1 MTKFALDT
9 QLYIQAFRNPDSGE
23 VLRQFYREHT
33 PKTHLSSVVL
43 HELAIGGTSEESAG
57 WAEKVGRQLKR
68 LTRIITPSHDAWRN
82 AGTVL
87 SRLAKERGIELRRRP
102 RSLVND
108 VLIAAS
114 CREAGVT
121 LVTAN
126 TRDFEMIRR
135 VLPFDFVPPWP

>member
-9 QLYIQAFRNPDSGE
+9 QLYIQAFRNRDSGE
-23 VLRQFYREHT
+23 ELRQFYSEHT
-33 PKTHLSSVVL
+33 PTTHLSSVVL

-57 WAEKVGRQLKR
+57 WAERVGRQFQR

-87 SRLAKERGIELRRRP
+87 SRLAKERGIELRRIP

-126 TRDFEMIRR
+126 TADFEMIRR
-135 VLPFDFVPPWP
+135 AMPFDFVAPWP